1 MRSALIIIG
10 TLSGLVAGVA
20 VGMLTAP
27 CKGSETRKRVADSA
41 DNLRKVIQ
49 GFRTKSGHSVED
61 VKSLLSQEIQG
72 LQPEVKNKI
81 LQMIES
87 SQQQRY

>member
-1 MRSALIIIG
+1 MRSALIIVG

-27 CKGSETRKRVADSA
+27 CKGAETRKKVADSA

-49 GFRTKSGHSVED
+49 GFTTKRGHSVED
-61 VKSLLSQEIQG
+61 VKNILSEEIQG
-72 LQPEVKNKI
+72 LQPDVKNKI
-81 LQMIES
+81 LQIIES
-87 SQQQRY
+87 AQQQRY